1 MLGFS
6 ILARYIALR
15 QHRRR
20 LTAPHQRV
28 FSSLPQDF
36 VRNLLMVDTDRRM
49 TAKQALEHPWM
60 RNSAK
65 DLAKNDLSF
74 NQEQLR
80 VFNATS
86 KLRAAIKSVSFF
98 LFFHVCVLVG
108 SLGGKFA
115 ANRNS
120 REMSW
125 RRSSA
130 TAASAG
136 RIVVHWRQEYRG
148 RSMRRLHELVSTG
161 STCCMF
167 GT

>member
-6 ILARYIALR
+6 LLARYIALR

-98 LFFHVCVLVG
+98 FCFFT
-108 SLGGKFA
+108 FA
-115 ANRNS
+115 
-120 REMSW
+120 SW
-125 RRSSA
+125 W
-130 TAASAG
+130 
-136 RIVVHWRQEYRG
+136 VV
-148 RSMRRLHELVSTG
+148 
-161 STCCMF
+161 
-167 GT
+167 

>member
-6 ILARYIALR
+6 LLARYIALR

-98 LFFHVCVLVG
+98 FFFRFASWWNFVPVL
-108 SLGGKFA
+108 
-115 ANRNS
+115 
-120 REMSW
+120 
-125 RRSSA
+125 
-130 TAASAG
+130 G
-136 RIVVHWRQEYRG
+136 RILCLF
-148 RSMRRLHELVSTG
+148 RSRPLFDVGWPISCASQVMATRRALS
-161 STCCMF
+161 S
-167 GT
+167 